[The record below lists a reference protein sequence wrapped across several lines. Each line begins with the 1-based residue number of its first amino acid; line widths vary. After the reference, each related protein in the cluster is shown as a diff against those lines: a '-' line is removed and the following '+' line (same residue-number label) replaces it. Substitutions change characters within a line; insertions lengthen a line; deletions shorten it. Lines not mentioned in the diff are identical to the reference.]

1 MNPSHFLLTLVATAR
16 ILSSCSTGEPA
27 ATHVLTEAERQE
39 GWELIFDG
47 SSLDGWGGLN
57 MEEVSESHWRIERE
71 MLVKVDRDEIP
82 PGPDGER
89 NRVSTCCLTGRFKTL
104 NSTSSGTQSRWLTAG
119 SSTMSLKSSLLNM
132 GIPIQHLVLSIRFL
146 MIQSIPRSPK
156 IPPGRLPASMNL
168 STHLRI
174 ATSIRQVNGILDVS
188 SLTAIVGSTG
198 STAKKFFHMIW
209 VPPK

>member
-1 MNPSHFLLTLVATAR
+1 MRYHRVP
-16 ILSSCSTGEPA
+16 
-27 ATHVLTEAERQE
+27 TE
-39 GWELIFDG
+39 
-47 SSLDGWGGLN
+47 
-57 MEEVSESHWRIERE
+57 
-71 MLVKVDRDEIP
+71 RD
-82 PGPDGER
+82 

-198 STAKKFFHMIW
+198 STAKNVLSYDLGSAEMKTALQESKWSHIDEFGKRHRESWITIQDHGDRVQFRNIKLRELPETSAAASPEGEFVRIFNGRDLTGW
-209 VPPK
+209 AGDGRF